1 MKKFQDRQ
9 TIVDHFYR
17 YKLERRDAWVTK
29 TNGNTKYLQNRNQ
42 LVSIKNS
49 LLSKLREK
57 FLGPACVFEAETK
70 II

>member
-9 TIVDHFYR
+9 TIVDNLYR

-29 TNGNTKYLQNRNQ
+29 TNGKTKYLQNQNQ

-49 LLSKLREK
+49 LLSKLSDIFGTSLR
-57 FLGPACVFEAETK
+57 
-70 II
+70 I